1 MPHPF
6 SRASALVSS
15 QENRLRTLQLSCLTI
30 SCALILLYLYLNTSL
45 GWIAIFYARDYIVL
59 FGAAFFA
66 LSLTRPSFWSDRR
79 GWFLCLVPVI
89 WFLISESFLFLD
101 GQMRE
106 DPSLFFSMYLLA
118 YPFAA
123 GAEDGDR
130 RKGLVLAGGFYL
142 CYTLFQTI
150 RVLLC
155 LLDFLPGFPLTG
167 VTWDGSRLYLLYHP
181 NISGCVLMLGVGI
194 ALIFGFRSHGLR
206 GKILWWLAAVVQLI
220 PLALTNSRTI
230 VLLTGGLLGA
240 TLFFSQL
247 GRSPKR
253 LLLSLV
259 IGLAFVPLFFTL
271 SKSLYDWHTARLIS
285 YYQAQ
290 AVTEAREA
298 ADSAETSSQDSEA
311 PLENPLLS
319 DKNQEGSSEEDP
331 EEGTSQPDSP
341 IVVDPNTGE
350 VSLQT
355 MTTSGQGSL
364 KENFSSFNGRT
375 RIWEAVIRTVFQ
387 TPSIALFGCD
397 SVMSHLEAHT
407 GILAHAHNSWLQI
420 LMHRGVIGL
429 LIALVFTLQALRN
442 ALVLLFRRESD
453 GVQRSV
459 ALLLLCIMGA
469 AFFEPY
475 LFNAGLDY
483 FSIEFIFFLSAGYL
497 QVWYRQ
503 TRISR

>member
-66 LSLTRPSFWSDRR
+66 LSLTRPSFWSDR
-79 GWFLCLVPVI
+79 GCWVLCLVPII

-106 DPSLFFSMYLLA
+106 DPGLFFSMYLLA

-167 VTWDGSRLYLLYHP
+167 VTWDGSRLFLLCHP
-181 NISGCVLMLGVGI
+181 NISGCLLMVGVGI

-230 VLLTGGLLGA
+230 VLLTGSLLGA

-290 AVTEAREA
+290 ALTEAWGA
-298 ADSAETSSQDSEA
+298 VDSAETSSQDSEA
-311 PLENPLLS
+311 TQENPLPAGES
-319 DKNQEGSSEEDP
+319 QEGSSEEDP

-341 IVVDPNTGE
+341 VVVDPNTGE

-375 RIWEAVIRTVFQ
+375 KIWKGVLWTV
-387 TPSIALFGCD
+387 THSHAIALYGCD
-397 SVMSHLEAHT
+397 NVVSHLELHT
-407 GILAHAHNSWLQI
+407 GIAAHAHNSWLQI
-420 LMHRGVIGL
+420 LMRRGWVGL

-475 LFNAGLDY
+475 LFTADLSY
-483 FSIEFIFFLSAGYL
+483 FFIEFVFFLSAGYL

>member
-66 LSLTRPSFWSDRR
+66 LSLTRPSFWSDR
-79 GWFLCLVPVI
+79 GCWVLCLVPVI

-106 DPSLFFSMYLLA
+106 DPGLFFSMYLLA
-118 YPFAA
+118 YSFAA

-181 NISGCVLMLGVGI
+181 NVSGCVLMLGVGI

-290 AVTEAREA
+290 AVTEAWRA
-298 ADSAETSSQDSEA
+298 VDSAESSSQDSEA
-311 PLENPLLS
+311 TQENPLLAGES
-319 DKNQEGSSEEDP
+319 QEGSSEEDL

-341 IVVDPNTGE
+341 VVVDPNTGE

-375 RIWEAVIRTVFQ
+375 KIWKGVLWTV
-387 TPSIALFGCD
+387 THSHAIALYGCD
-397 SVMSHLEAHT
+397 NVVSHLELHT
-407 GILAHAHNSWLQI
+407 GIAAHAHNSWLQI
-420 LMHRGVIGL
+420 LMRRGWVGL

-475 LFNAGLDY
+475 LFTADLSY
-483 FSIEFIFFLSAGYL
+483 FFIEFVFFLSAGYL

>member
-106 DPSLFFSMYLLA
+106 DPGLFFSMYLLA

-167 VTWDGSRLYLLYHP
+167 VTWDGSRLFLLCHP
-181 NISGCVLMLGVGI
+181 NISGCLLMVGVGI

-290 AVTEAREA
+290 AVTEAWRA
-298 ADSAETSSQDSEA
+298 VDSAETSSQDSEA
-311 PLENPLLS
+311 PQENPLLS
-319 DKNQEGSSEEDP
+319 DKNQEGSSEEDL

-341 IVVDPNTGE
+341 VVVDPNTGE

-375 RIWEAVIRTVFQ
+375 KIWKGVLWTV
-387 TPSIALFGCD
+387 THSHAIALYGCD
-397 SVMSHLEAHT
+397 NVVSHLELHT
-407 GILAHAHNSWLQI
+407 GIAAHAHNSWLQI
-420 LMHRGVIGL
+420 LMRRGWVGL

-475 LFNAGLDY
+475 LFTADLSY
-483 FSIEFIFFLSAGYL
+483 FFIEFVFFLSAGYL

>member
-66 LSLTRPSFWSDRR
+66 LSLTRPSFWSDR
-79 GWFLCLVPVI
+79 GCWVLCLVPVI

-106 DPSLFFSMYLLA
+106 DPGLFFSMYLLA

-181 NISGCVLMLGVGI
+181 NVSGCVLMLGVGI

-290 AVTEAREA
+290 AVTEAWRA
-298 ADSAETSSQDSEA
+298 VDSAESSSQDSEA
-311 PLENPLLS
+311 TQENPLLAGES
-319 DKNQEGSSEEDP
+319 QEGSSEEDL

-341 IVVDPNTGE
+341 VVVDPNTGE

-375 RIWEAVIRTVFQ
+375 KIWKGVLWTV
-387 TPSIALFGCD
+387 THSHAIALYGCD
-397 SVMSHLEAHT
+397 NVVSHLELHT
-407 GILAHAHNSWLQI
+407 GIAAHAHNSWLQI
-420 LMHRGVIGL
+420 LMRRGWVGL

-475 LFNAGLDY
+475 LFTADLSY
-483 FSIEFIFFLSAGYL
+483 FFIEFVFFLSAGYL

>member
-15 QENRLRTLQLSCLTI
+15 QESRLRTLQLTCLAL
-30 SCALILLYLYLNTSL
+30 SCALILIYLFLTTSL
-45 GWIAIFYARDYIVL
+45 NWIAIFHARDYIVL

-66 LSLTRPSFWSDRR
+66 LSLTRSSFWSDRR
-79 GWFLCLVPVI
+79 FWILCLVPLV
-89 WFLISESFLFLD
+89 WFLISDNCLFLD

-106 DPSLFFSMYLLA
+106 DPGIFFSMYLLA

-142 CYTLFQTI
+142 CYTLSQTI

-155 LLDFLPGFPLTG
+155 LLDFFPGFPLNG

-181 NISGCVLMLGVGI
+181 NISGCLLMIGVGI
-194 ALIFGFRSHGLR
+194 ALIFGFHSQSMR
-206 GKILWWLAAVVQLI
+206 GRVLWWLAAGMQLI

-230 VLLTGGLLGA
+230 VLLTGGFLGA

-247 GRSPKR
+247 SRSPKR
-253 LLLSLV
+253 ILASLV
-259 IGLAFVPLFFTL
+259 VGLAFVPLFFTL
-271 SKSLYDWHTARLIS
+271 SKSLYDWHTARLTA

-290 AVTEAREA
+290 AVTAAQEA
-298 ADSAETSSQDSEA
+298 ADPAETSSQDSEESPEASLPADESQESSSQEA
-311 PLENPLLS
+311 P
-319 DKNQEGSSEEDP
+319 EED
-331 EEGTSQPDSP
+331 TAQSDSP
-341 IVVDPNTGE
+341 LVVDPNTGE
-350 VSLQT
+350 VTLQS

-364 KENFSSFNGRT
+364 VENFSSFNGRT

-387 TPSIALFGCD
+387 NPFIAMFGCD
-397 SVMSHLEAHT
+397 SVLSHLEAHT
-407 GILAHAHNSWLQI
+407 GILAHAHNSWLQV

-429 LIALVFTLQALRN
+429 LIALIFTLQALRN
-442 ALVLLFRRESD
+442 ALILLFRRESD

-475 LFNAGLDY
+475 LFTAGQDY
-483 FSIEFIFFLSAGYL
+483 FSVEFIFFLSAGYL

-503 TRISR
+503 VRISR